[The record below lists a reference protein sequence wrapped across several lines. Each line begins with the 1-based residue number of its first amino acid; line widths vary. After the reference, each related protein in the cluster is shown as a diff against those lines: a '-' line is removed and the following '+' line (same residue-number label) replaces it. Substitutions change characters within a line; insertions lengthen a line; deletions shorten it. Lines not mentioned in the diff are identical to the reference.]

1 MTVFEDIK
9 GSFDSVLSGGQ
20 GAEGL
25 SSDAQFL
32 IITFAIILAAVLILL
47 LVVALRYKSQQYS
60 ILRKEM
66 EQRDVSWRRRI
77 RQSDKHADE
86 GYAYLTRTRFSSATI
101 THARYAEYQETF
113 WTAFAMDWVTT
124 FCSKRT
130 TSGRCRRA
138 AAAKT

>member
-32 IITFAIILAAVLILL
+32 IIAFAIILAAVLILL
-47 LVVALRYKSQQYS
+47 LVVALRYKSQ
-60 ILRKEM
+60 
-66 EQRDVSWRRRI
+66 
-77 RQSDKHADE
+77 
-86 GYAYLTRTRFSSATI
+86 
-101 THARYAEYQETF
+101 
-113 WTAFAMDWVTT
+113 
-124 FCSKRT
+124 SKRT